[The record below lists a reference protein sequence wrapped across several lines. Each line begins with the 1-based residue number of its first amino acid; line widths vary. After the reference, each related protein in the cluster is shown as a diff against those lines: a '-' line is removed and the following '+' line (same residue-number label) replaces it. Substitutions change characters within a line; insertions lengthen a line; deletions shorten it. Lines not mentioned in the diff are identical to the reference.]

1 MFGTTTNAPAGVH
14 GSEAGKGWKHRGVR
28 GAGPSHLDFAR
39 KKLVLFIA
47 SIAFLVTL
55 LVPFLVFSQ
64 VAAGTLSGTVTSES
78 GSRIPNAHLSI
89 RNTGNGKTV
98 FTNGKEDGSYSVPN
112 LVPGDYEVT
121 ATASG
126 FVAARASVTIR
137 AAADQVAN
145 FVLHP
150 GSGQAASSTVS
161 GVVNSQNV
169 RELPLNGRSASDLA
183 ALEPGVAT
191 ARTQSSGQ
199 GRYGFG
205 TQMTISGGRPR
216 QNDARLDGI
225 SVNDYAN
232 GSPGSALGVN
242 LGVDAVEQFTVLTS
256 NYPAQVGRSSGGVVG
271 ASTRKGTNY
280 FHGDV
285 FEFIRNS
292 ALDARNF
299 FDAAKPPFR
308 RNQFGA
314 SAGGPLWKD
323 RTFLFGDYE
332 GLRASTGVTQVD
344 STPSPAAR
352 SGTLCDRTVTD
363 CSKTIS
369 VAVDS
374 TVLKFVNTF
383 WPVPNGPLQCPF
395 PDKPCLPGTG
405 DTGVATFAGQQIT
418 PENYFTTKIDHK
430 LATEGTLSG
439 TYMFDSGTVRQPDE
453 LNNKLTGYDSRRQ
466 FLTVSEAHTFSPRIL
481 NSIRLGIYRVVA
493 TTGLT
498 FASGNPSASDPS
510 FGTVPGH
517 NAAEVTVPGVTGF
530 TGGLGTP
537 TEFHFHWTSIQAYD
551 DISWVRG
558 NHALRFGL
566 GIERIRD
573 NKLGVSTPGGDFL
586 FNSIS
591 DFLTNKPFSL
601 AAAIPSAVS
610 PRGFRQTIVGAYF
623 QDDWRWR
630 PNLTIN
636 LGFRY
641 EMATVLTEVNG
652 KLTVL
657 RHLTDALPVCGV
669 LVPEKCS
676 GVGPLL
682 LANPTLHNFEPR
694 MGFSWDPMHDGKTT
708 VSGGFGIFDV
718 LPLPYLF
725 QMNELFSAPF
735 FESASARNLPAGTY
749 PVAAYA
755 ALTASTNT
763 LRQAYFEPNPAR
775 NYVMQW
781 NLTIQR
787 ELPAGLSLR
796 VGYVGSRA
804 VHQPFRSEDADIVL
818 PVLTPQGYL
827 WPTPAPPPQEPP
839 SRLNPNAGR
848 ITAGFWDGRS
858 YYDALQIQIKK
869 KIGNASQLAGSY
881 TWSKTIDTGSGSMVG
896 DEYTNSISSPLS
908 FNLKLNRGLADF
920 NVSHNLNVNYTWV
933 LGAPKWKMGF
943 GVWALGGWQLGGVF
957 QASTGVPF
965 TPGFAGDSL
974 GVGSTEP
981 NIDVP
986 NVLAGPGCGSYVNAG
1001 NPNHYIK
1008 TQCFEVPNPITLR
1021 GNLGRNTLTGPGLLN
1036 FDLSVVK
1043 NNYIKRV
1050 SDSFNVQFRT
1060 EFFNVL
1066 NRANFA
1072 PPLDNRN
1079 IFDAKGAVI
1088 ANAGLITSTQT
1099 SSRQIQFALKTI
1111 W

>member
-1 MFGTTTNAPAGVH
+1 MVMSGITAKTPGGVQR
-14 GSEAGKGWKHRGVR
+14 SEAGKIWKQRAVR
-28 GAGPSHLDFAR
+28 GARLLQVVFAR
-39 KKLVLFIA
+39 RKLVLFLA
-47 SIAFLVTL
+47 STAFLLIL
-55 LVPFLVFSQ
+55 LVPIPAFSQ
-64 VAAGTLSGTVTSES
+64 VTAGTLSGTVTSES

-89 RNTGNGKTV
+89 RNAGNGKTV
-98 FTNGKEDGSYSVPN
+98 LADGKEDGTFSVPD

-126 FVAARASVTIR
+126 FIAARLSVTIR
-137 AAADQVAN
+137 AAADQLAN

-150 GSGQAASSTVS
+150 GKGQAASSTVS
-161 GVVNSQNV
+161 GVVNSQDV

-199 GRYGFG
+199 GKYGFG

-232 GSPGSALGVN
+232 GSPGSALGVS

-271 ASTRKGTNY
+271 ASTRMGTNS
-280 FHGDV
+280 FHGDA
-285 FEFIRNS
+285 FEFLRNS

-314 SAGGPLWKD
+314 SAGGPIRKD
-323 RTFLFGDYE
+323 HTYIFGDYE
-332 GLRASTGVTQVD
+332 GLRQSLGVSQVD
-344 STPSPAAR
+344 TVPSAAAR
-352 SGTLCDRTVTD
+352 AGNLSAGPVVVDPNVLRFVNAFFPLPNGTLLG
-363 CSKTIS
+363 S
-369 VAVDS
+369 
-374 TVLKFVNTF
+374 
-383 WPVPNGPLQCPF
+383 
-395 PDKPCLPGTG
+395 G
-405 DTGVATFAGQQIT
+405 DTGIYTFSGQQVT
-418 PENYFTTKIDHK
+418 PENNFTTRVDHK
-430 LATEGTLSG
+430 FPGRDTLSG

-453 LNNKLTGYDSRRQ
+453 LNNKRTGFDSRRQ
-466 FLTVSEAHTFSPRIL
+466 FFAVNEVHTFSPEIL

-498 FASGNPSASDPS
+498 FASGNQSAGDLS

-517 NAAEVTVPGVTGF
+517 NAAQVTVPGITAF
-530 TGGLGTP
+530 TGGLGTT

-551 DISWVRG
+551 DVTWVRG
-558 NHALRFGL
+558 NHGLKFGL

-573 NKLGVSTPGGDFL
+573 NKLGVSTPGGEFL

-591 DFLTNKPFSL
+591 DFLANKPFSL

-610 PRGFRQTIVGAYF
+610 PRGFRQTIVGAYL

-636 LGFRY
+636 LGLRY
-641 EMATVLTEVNG
+641 EMCTVLTEVHG

-657 RHLTDALPVCGV
+657 RHITDATPHLGD
-669 LVPEKCS
+669 
-676 GVGPLL
+676 PLIS
-682 LANPTLHNFEPR
+682 NPTLGNFEPR
-694 MGFSWDPMHDGKTT
+694 VGFSWDPMRNGKTA

-735 FESASARNLPAGTY
+735 FESASARNLSAGTY

-763 LRQAYFEPNPAR
+763 LRQAYFEPHPGR

-781 NLTIQR
+781 NFTIQR
-787 ELPAGLSLR
+787 ELHAGLSLR

-818 PVLTPQGYL
+818 PSLTPQGYR
-827 WPTPAPPPQEPP
+827 WPSPVGSGT
-839 SRLNPNAGR
+839 RLNPNAGR

-869 KIGNASQLAGSY
+869 KIGSASQLAGSY

-896 DEYTNSISSPLS
+896 DEYTNSISSPLF

-920 NVSHNLNVNYTWV
+920 NVSHNLNLNYTWV
-933 LGAPKWKMGF
+933 LGSPKWKMGF
-943 GVWALGGWQLGGVF
+943 GLRALGGWQLGGVF

-986 NVLAGPGCGSYVNAG
+986 NVLAGLACSSYVNAG
-1001 NPNHYIK
+1001 NPNHYIR
-1008 TQCFEVPNPITLR
+1008 TQCFEVPTPITLR

-1043 NNYIKRV
+1043 NNYIKSV
-1050 SDSFNVQFRT
+1050 SDAFNAQFRT

-1066 NRANFA
+1066 NRPNFA

-1079 IFDAKGAVI
+1079 IFDATGAAI

-1099 SSRQIQFALKTI
+1099 PSRQIQLALKII

>member
-1 MFGTTTNAPAGVH
+1 MSGITPKSVEGQR
-14 GSEAGKGWKHRGVR
+14 GWGAGKIWKEEYIRR
-28 GAGPSHLDFAR
+28 ARLYHLELS
-39 KKLVLFIA
+39 KPKLVHALA
-47 SIAFLVTL
+47 PIAFLLIFVA
-55 LVPFLVFSQ
+55 PSLVFSQ
-64 VAAGTLSGTVTSES
+64 VAARTLSGKVTSES
-78 GSRIPNAHLSI
+78 GSGIPNTHLSVL
-89 RNTGNGKTV
+89 NTDNGSSLSAI
-98 FTNGKEDGSYSVPN
+98 GREDGSYKISN
-112 LVPGDYEVT
+112 LAPGSYEL
-121 ATASG
+121 TASAPG
-126 FVAARASVTIR
+126 FDSARVRVMIR
-137 AAADQVAN
+137 ADADAVAN
-145 FVLHP
+145 FVLHA
-150 GSGQAASSTVS
+150 GKGQAGSSTVS
-161 GVVNSQNV
+161 GVVNTQNV
-169 RELPLNGRSASDLA
+169 TELPLNGRSASDLA

-271 ASTRKGTNY
+271 ASTRSGTNS

-285 FEFIRNS
+285 FEFLRNS

-299 FDAAKPPFR
+299 FDSAKPPFR

-323 RTFLFGDYE
+323 HTFFFGDYE
-332 GLRASTGVTQVD
+332 GLRASTGITQVD
-344 STPSPAAR
+344 TVPSAAAR
-352 SGTLCDRTVTD
+352 AGNLSTGP
-363 CSKTIS
+363 
-369 VAVDS
+369 VAVDPS
-374 TVLKFVNTF
+374 VLRFVNAF
-383 WPVPNGPLQCPF
+383 FPLPNGSL
-395 PDKPCLPGTG
+395 LGSG
-405 DTGVATFAGQQIT
+405 DTGIYTFSGQQVT
-418 PENYFTTKIDHK
+418 PENYFTTRMDHK
-430 LATEGTLSG
+430 FSTRDEVSG

-466 FLTVSEAHTFSPRIL
+466 FFTVRQAHTFGSRIL
-481 NSIRLGIYRVVA
+481 NSFRFGIYRVVA

-498 FASGNPSASDPS
+498 FASGNQSAGDPT

-517 NAAEVTVPGVTGF
+517 NAAEVTVPGITAF
-530 TGGLGTP
+530 TGGLGST
-537 TEFHFHWTSIQAYD
+537 TNYHFHWTSIQAYD
-551 DISWVRG
+551 DVSLVKG
-558 NHALRFGL
+558 KHSLRLGL

-573 NKLGVSTPGGDFL
+573 NILGVSTPGGEFL

-610 PRGFRQTIVGAYF
+610 PRAFRQTIAGAYL
-623 QDDWRWR
+623 QDDWRWL
-630 PNLTIN
+630 PNLTMN
-636 LGFRY
+636 LGLRY
-641 EMATVLTEVNG
+641 EMSTVMTEAHG

-657 RHLTDALPVCGV
+657 RQITDSLPHLSD
-669 LVPEKCS
+669 
-676 GVGPLL
+676 PLIS
-682 LANPTLHNFEPR
+682 NPTLGNFEPR
-694 MGFSWDPMHDGKTT
+694 VGFSWDPMGDGKTA

-735 FESASARNLPAGTY
+735 FESASARNLAAGTY

-763 LRQAYFEPNPAR
+763 LRQAYFEPKPGR

-781 NLTIQR
+781 NLTMQH
-787 ELPAGLSLR
+787 ELLEGLSLR

-804 VHQPFRSEDADIVL
+804 VHQPFRTEDADIVL
-818 PVLTPQGYL
+818 PTLTPQGYL
-827 WPTPAPPPQEPP
+827 WPSPVGSGT
-839 SRLNPNAGR
+839 RLNPDAGR

-858 YYDALQIQIKK
+858 YYDALQVQIKK
-869 KIGNASQLAGSY
+869 KIGNSSQFAGSY
-881 TWSKTIDTGSGSMVG
+881 TWGKTIDTGSGSMVG
-896 DEYTNSISSPLS
+896 DEYTNSISSPL
-908 FNLKLNRGLADF
+908 FFDLKLNRGLADF

-943 GVWALGGWQLGGVF
+943 GVWALRGWQLGGVF
-957 QASTGVPF
+957 EATTGVPF

-974 GVGSTEP
+974 GVGST
-981 NIDVP
+981 DP
-986 NVLAGPGCGSYVNAG
+986 NVDIPNVKRGPGCGSYVNAG
-1001 NPNHYIK
+1001 NPNHYIR
-1008 TQCFEVPNPITLR
+1008 TQCFEVPNPIRLR

-1036 FDLSVVK
+1036 FDFSVVK
-1043 NNYIKRV
+1043 NNYIKKV
-1050 SDSFNVQFRT
+1050 SDAFNVQFRT
-1060 EFFNVL
+1060 EFFNVF

-1079 IFDAKGAVI
+1079 IFDAAGVAI

-1099 SSRQIQFALKTI
+1099 PSRQIQLALKVI

>member
-1 MFGTTTNAPAGVH
+1 MPRKTPKSPEGVL
-14 GSEAGKGWKHRGVR
+14 GSEAAKKWKGKATR
-28 GAGPSHLDFAR
+28 GACLSHFGLLCV
-39 KKLVLFIA
+39 KLVLLLA
-47 SIAFLVTL
+47 PTAFLQTL
-55 LVPFLVFSQ
+55 LLPISVFSQ
-64 VAAGTLSGTVTSES
+64 AAMRTLSGVVTSDS
-78 GSRIPNAHLSI
+78 GFGISKAHLSI
-89 RNTGNGKTV
+89 RNTGNGNIVAAT
-98 FTNGKEDGSYSVPN
+98 GAEDGSYSVPR
-112 LVPGDYEVT
+112 LVPGNYEVT
-121 ATASG
+121 ATAPG
-126 FVAARASVTIR
+126 FVLARALVTIR
-137 AAADQVAN
+137 GDADLVTD

-150 GSGQAASSTVS
+150 GTDQVSSSTVS

-216 QNDARLDGI
+216 QNDARLDGV

-232 GSPGSALGVN
+232 GSPGSALGIN

-271 ASTRKGTNY
+271 ASTRSGSNS

-299 FDAAKPPFR
+299 FDSAKPPFR

-314 SAGGPLWKD
+314 SAGGPIRKD
-323 RTFLFGDYE
+323 HTYIFGDYE
-332 GLRASTGVTQVD
+332 GLRASTGITQVD
-344 STPSPAAR
+344 TVPSRLARAGSLST
-352 SGTLCDRTVTD
+352 GQ
-363 CSKTIS
+363 
-369 VAVDS
+369 VAVDPS
-374 TVLKFVNTF
+374 VLRFVNAF
-383 WPVPNGPLQCPF
+383 FPLPNGSL
-395 PDKPCLPGTG
+395 LGMG
-405 DTGVATFAGQQIT
+405 DTGIYTFSGQQVT
-418 PENYFTTKIDHK
+418 PENYFTTRMDHK
-430 LATEGTLSG
+430 FSGRDALSG

-466 FLTVSEAHTFSPRIL
+466 FFTAGEAHTFNPRIL
-481 NSIRLGIYRVVA
+481 NSFRFGIYRVVA

-498 FASGNPSASDPS
+498 FASGNPSAGDPS

-517 NAAEVTVPGVTGF
+517 NAAEVTVPGIAGF
-530 TGGLGTP
+530 TGGLDVT
-537 TEFHFHWTSIQAYD
+537 TNFHFHWTSIQAYD
-551 DISWVRG
+551 DISVVRG
-558 NHALRFGL
+558 NHSLKFGL

-573 NKLGVSTPGGDFL
+573 NKLGVSTPGGEFL

-601 AAAIPSAVS
+601 AAAIPTAVS
-610 PRGFRQTIVGAYF
+610 PRGFRQTIAGTYF

-636 LGFRY
+636 LGLRY
-641 EMATVLTEVNG
+641 EMSTVLTEVHG

-657 RHLTDALPVCGV
+657 RQITDA
-669 LVPEKCS
+669 VPHL
-676 GVGPLL
+676 GDPLIS
-682 LANPTLHNFEPR
+682 NPTLRDFEPR
-694 MGFSWDPMHDGKTT
+694 VGFSWDPTRNGKMT

-735 FESASARNLPAGTY
+735 FESASARDLPAGTY
-749 PVAAYA
+749 PAAAYA
-755 ALTASTNT
+755 ALTASPNT
-763 LRQAYFEPNPAR
+763 LRQAYFEPKPGR

-787 ELPAGLSLR
+787 ELIADLNLR

-804 VHQPFRSEDADIVL
+804 IHQPFRTEDTDIVL
-818 PVLTPQGYL
+818 PTLTPQGYV
-827 WPTPAPPPQEPP
+827 WPSPVGSGT
-839 SRLNPNAGR
+839 RVNPNAGR
-848 ITAGFWDGRS
+848 ISAGFWSGRS
-858 YYDALQIQIKK
+858 YYDALQVQIRKK
-869 KIGNASQLAGSY
+869 LGRGSQVAGSY

-896 DEYTNSISSPLS
+896 DEYTNSISSPL
-908 FNLKLNRGLADF
+908 FFDLRPNRGLADF

-933 LGAPKWKMGF
+933 LGTPKRKIWLLGAAP
-943 GVWALGGWQLGGVF
+943 LGGWQLGGVF
-957 QASTGVPF
+957 QVSSGVPF
-965 TPGFAGDSL
+965 TPGFSGDSL

-981 NIDVP
+981 NIDLP
-986 NVLAGPGCGSYVNAG
+986 NVMTGPGCGSFVNAG
-1001 NPNHYIK
+1001 NPNRYIK
-1008 TQCFEVPNPITLR
+1008 TQCFAVPNPITLR

-1050 SDSFNVQFRT
+1050 SDVFNVQFRT
-1060 EFFNVL
+1060 EFFNL
-1066 NRANFA
+1066 FNRANFA
-1072 PPLDNRN
+1072 PPLEHKN
-1079 IFDAKGAVI
+1079 IFDARGAPL
-1088 ANAGLITSTQT
+1088 ADAGLITSTQT
-1099 SSRQIQFALKTI
+1099 PSRQIQFALKVI

>member
-1 MFGTTTNAPAGVH
+1 MSGIGPKSSGDLR
-14 GSEAGKGWKHRGVR
+14 GSQAGKSRR
-28 GAGPSHLDFAR
+28 RRYFRRACLSHFELFR
-39 KKLVLFIA
+39 QKVVLVLGP
-47 SIAFLVTL
+47 IAF
-55 LVPFLVFSQ
+55 FLIFLSLSPVFSQ
-64 VAAGTLSGTVTSES
+64 TVARTLSGKVRSDS
-78 GSRIPNAHLSI
+78 GVRVPNAHLSI
-89 RNTGNGKTV
+89 RNIGNGNTATV
-98 FTNGKEDGSYSVPN
+98 TGKEDGSYSVPN
-112 LVPGDYEVT
+112 LAPGNYEVT
-121 ATASG
+121 ASARG
-126 FVAARASVTIR
+126 FESASVPVKIR
-137 AAADQVAN
+137 ADADAVADL
-145 FVLHP
+145 VLNP
-150 GSGQAASSTVS
+150 GKGQAGSSTVS

-169 RELPLNGRSASDLA
+169 TELPLNGRSASDLA

-271 ASTRKGTNY
+271 ASTRSGTNS

-285 FEFIRNS
+285 FEFLRNS

-299 FDAAKPPFR
+299 FDSAKPPFR

-314 SAGGPLWKD
+314 SAGGPLWKN

-332 GLRASTGVTQVD
+332 GLRASTGITQVD
-344 STPSPAAR
+344 TVPSAAAKAGNLST
-352 SGTLCDRTVTD
+352 GG
-363 CSKTIS
+363 
-369 VAVDS
+369 VAVDPS
-374 TVLKFVNTF
+374 VLRFMNAF
-383 WPVPNGPLQCPF
+383 FPLPNESLLGS
-395 PDKPCLPGTG
+395 G
-405 DTGVATFAGQQIT
+405 DTGIYTFSGQQVT
-418 PENYFTTKIDHK
+418 PENYFTTRMDHK
-430 LATEGTLSG
+430 FSARDEVSG
-439 TYMFDSGTVRQPDE
+439 TYMFDSGTARQPDE

-466 FLTVSEAHTFSPRIL
+466 FFTVREAHSFSPRIL
-481 NSIRLGIYRVVA
+481 NSLRFGIYRVVA

-498 FASGNPSASDPS
+498 FASSNPSASDPT

-517 NAAEVTVPGVTGF
+517 NAAQITVPGITAF
-530 TGGLGTP
+530 TGGLGT
-537 TEFHFHWTSIQAYD
+537 TTNFHFHWTSIQAYD
-551 DISWVRG
+551 DISVVRG
-558 NHALRFGL
+558 NHSVKFGL

-610 PRGFRQTIVGAYF
+610 PRGFRQTIAAAYL

-636 LGFRY
+636 VGLRY
-641 EMATVLTEVNG
+641 EMSTVMTEVHG

-657 RHLTDALPVCGV
+657 RQITDSMPHLGD
-669 LVPEKCS
+669 
-676 GVGPLL
+676 PLIS
-682 LANPTLHNFEPR
+682 NPTLRNFEPR
-694 MGFSWDPMHDGKTT
+694 VCFSWDPKRDGKTA

-749 PVAAYA
+749 PAAAYA

-763 LRQAYFEPNPAR
+763 LRQAYFEPKPGR

-787 ELPAGLSLR
+787 ELLTGLSLR
-796 VGYVGSRA
+796 AGYVGSRA
-804 VHQPFRSEDADIVL
+804 VHQPFRTEDADIVL
-818 PVLTPQGYL
+818 PTLTPQGYL
-827 WPTPAPPPQEPP
+827 WPSPVGSGT
-839 SRLNPNAGR
+839 RLNPNAGR

-858 YYDALQIQIKK
+858 YYDALQVQIKK
-869 KIGNASQLAGSY
+869 KIGSASQLAGSY

-896 DEYTNSISSPLS
+896 DEYTNSISSPL
-908 FNLKLNRGLADF
+908 FFDLKLNRGLADF

-933 LGAPKWKMGF
+933 LGAPKWKTGF

-957 QASTGVPF
+957 EASTGVPF

-981 NIDVP
+981 NVDVP
-986 NVLAGPGCGSYVNAG
+986 NVLTGAGCGSHVNAG
-1001 NPNHYIK
+1001 NPNHYIR
-1008 TQCFEVPNPITLR
+1008 TQCFEVPNPINIR

-1036 FDLSVVK
+1036 FDFSVVK
-1043 NNYIKRV
+1043 NNYVKRV
-1050 SDSFNVQFRT
+1050 SDAFNVQFRT
-1060 EFFNVL
+1060 EFFNVF

-1072 PPLDNRN
+1072 PPLDNKN
-1079 IFDAKGAVI
+1079 IFDATGAPI
-1088 ANAGLITSTQT
+1088 ANAGLITAMQT
-1099 SSRQIQFALKTI
+1099 PSRQIQFALKFI

>member
-1 MFGTTTNAPAGVH
+1 MSGIGPKSPNGLL
-14 GSEAGKGWKHRGVR
+14 SYEAGKSWKQKAIRGASLPHRGLFGV
-28 GAGPSHLDFAR
+28 
-39 KKLVLFIA
+39 KLVLFLA
-47 SIAFLVTL
+47 PIAFLQSL
-55 LVPFLVFSQ
+55 LAPIPVFSQ
-64 VAAGTLSGTVTSES
+64 VAARTLSGIVTGRS
-78 GSRIPNAHLSI
+78 GSRIPNPHLSI
-89 RNTGNGKTV
+89 RNTGNGDTV
-98 FTNGKEDGSYSVPN
+98 SAIGIEDGSYSVPG
-112 LVPGDYEVT
+112 LVPGKYEVT
-121 ATASG
+121 VTAPGFAT
-126 FVAARASVTIR
+126 ARASVTIL
-137 AAADQVAN
+137 ADADAVSD

-150 GSGQAASSTVS
+150 GSEQASSSTVS
-161 GVVNSQNV
+161 GVVNSQDV

-183 ALEPGVAT
+183 ALEPGVAS

-271 ASTRKGTNY
+271 ASTRMGTDS

-285 FEFIRNS
+285 FEFLRNS
-292 ALDARNF
+292 GLDARNF
-299 FDAAKPPFR
+299 FDSAKPPFR

-314 SAGGPLWKD
+314 SAGGPIWKNG
-323 RTFLFGDYE
+323 TYIFGDYE
-332 GLRASTGVTQVD
+332 GLRQSLGVTQVD
-344 STPSPAAR
+344 TVPSAAAR
-352 SGTLCDRTVTD
+352 AGNLSDGA
-363 CSKTIS
+363 
-369 VAVDS
+369 VAVDPN
-374 TVLKFVNTF
+374 VLRLVNAF
-383 WPVPNGPLQCPF
+383 FPLPNKNLLGS
-395 PDKPCLPGTG
+395 G
-405 DTGVATFAGQQIT
+405 DTGIYTFSGQQVT
-418 PENYFTTKIDHK
+418 PENYFTTRIDHK
-430 LATEGTLSG
+430 FSGRGGISG

-466 FLTVSEAHTFSPRIL
+466 FFTVSEAHTFSPRIL
-481 NSIRLGIYRVVA
+481 NSIRFGIYRVVA

-498 FASGNPSASDPS
+498 FASANPSAGDPS
-510 FGTVPGH
+510 FGTVPGRS
-517 NAAEVTVPGVTGF
+517 AAGIAVPGITAF
-530 TGGLGTP
+530 TGGLGT
-537 TEFHFHWTSIQAYD
+537 TTNFHFHWTSIQAYD
-551 DISWVRG
+551 DISLLKG
-558 NHALRFGL
+558 NHSVKFGL

-573 NKLGVSTPGGDFL
+573 NKRGVSTPGGEFL

-601 AAAIPSAVS
+601 AAAIPSAVT
-610 PRGFRQTIVGAYF
+610 PRGFRQTVAGAYV

-636 LGFRY
+636 LGLRY
-641 EMATVLTEVNG
+641 EMSTVMTEAHG
-652 KLTVL
+652 KLTLL
-657 RHLTDALPVCGV
+657 RQITDAMPHLGD
-669 LVPEKCS
+669 
-676 GVGPLL
+676 PLIS
-682 LANPTLHNFEPR
+682 NPTLRNFEPR
-694 MGFSWDPMHDGKTT
+694 VGFSWDPKRDGRTA

-755 ALTASTNT
+755 ALTASPNT
-763 LRQAYFEPNPAR
+763 LRQAYFEPKPGR

-787 ELPAGLSLR
+787 DLLTDLRLR
-796 VGYVGSRA
+796 VSYVGSRA
-804 VHQPFRSEDADIVL
+804 VHQPFRTEDADIVL
-818 PVLTPQGYL
+818 PALTPQGYL
-827 WPTPAPPPQEPP
+827 WPTLAPPP
-839 SRLNPNAGR
+839 RLNPSAGR
-848 ITAGFWDGRS
+848 ITAGFWSGHS
-858 YYDALQIQIKK
+858 YYDALQVQIRKK
-869 KIGNASQLAGSY
+869 LGRGLQLAGSY

-896 DEYTNSISSPLS
+896 DEYTNSISSPL
-908 FNLKLNRGLADF
+908 FFDLRLNRGLADF

-933 LGAPKWKMGF
+933 LGTPKWKTAF
-943 GVWALGGWQLGGVF
+943 GVRAFGGWQLGGVF

-986 NVLAGPGCGSYVNAG
+986 NALTGSGCGSYVNPG
-1001 NPNHYIK
+1001 NPNAYIK
-1008 TQCFEVPNPITLR
+1008 TQCFAIPTAPNLAFWNANCIGGDSTSLQCFNLR

-1043 NNYIKRV
+1043 NNYVKMV
-1050 SDSFNVQFRT
+1050 SDAFNVQFRT
-1060 EFFNVL
+1060 EFFNAL

-1079 IFDAKGAVI
+1079 IFDAKGAAI

-1099 SSRQIQFALKTI
+1099 PSRQIQLALKII

>member
-1 MFGTTTNAPAGVH
+1 MFGITPKSPGDRRGSDAGKSWKQEYICWAGV
-14 GSEAGKGWKHRGVR
+14 SRLELLR
-28 GAGPSHLDFAR
+28 P
-39 KKLVLFIA
+39 KLVLA
-47 SIAFLVTL
+47 LAPIAFLL
-55 LVPFLVFSQ
+55 IFLRPSQVFSQ
-64 VAAGTLSGTVTSES
+64 VAERTLSGKVTSES
-78 GSRIPNAHLSI
+78 GSRIRSAHLSI
-89 RNTGNGKTV
+89 RNSDTGSSVSAT
-98 FTNGKEDGSYSVPN
+98 GKEDGSYQVSN
-112 LVPGDYEVT
+112 LAPGNYEVT
-121 ATASG
+121 ASAPGFESG
-126 FVAARASVTIR
+126 SVPVTIR
-137 AAADQVAN
+137 ADADAVAD
-145 FVLHP
+145 FVLQREK
-150 GSGQAASSTVS
+150 GQAGSSTVS
-161 GVVNSQNV
+161 GVVNSRNV
-169 RELPLNGRSASDLA
+169 TELPLNGRSASDLA

-256 NYPAQVGRSSGGVVG
+256 NYPAQIGRSSGGVVG
-271 ASTRKGTNY
+271 ASTRSGTNS

-285 FEFIRNS
+285 FEFLRNS

-299 FDAAKPPFR
+299 FDSAKPPFR

-314 SAGGPLWKD
+314 SAGGPIWKD

-344 STPSPAAR
+344 TVPSAAAR
-352 SGTLCDRTVTD
+352 AANLSTGP
-363 CSKTIS
+363 
-369 VAVDS
+369 VAVDPS
-374 TVLKFVNTF
+374 VLRFVNAF
-383 WPVPNGPLQCPF
+383 FPLPNGSL
-395 PDKPCLPGTG
+395 LGSG
-405 DTGVATFAGQQIT
+405 DTGIYTFSGQQIT
-418 PENYFTTKIDHK
+418 PENYFTTRMDHK
-430 LATEGTLSG
+430 FLGRDEVSG

-466 FLTVSEAHTFSPRIL
+466 FFTMHETHTFSPLIL
-481 NSIRLGIYRVVA
+481 NSFRLGIYRVVA

-498 FASGNPSASDPS
+498 FASVNPSAGDPS
-510 FGTVPGH
+510 LGTVPGH
-517 NAAEVTVPGVTGF
+517 NAAELTVPGITAF
-530 TGGLGTP
+530 TGGLGT
-537 TEFHFHWTSIQAYD
+537 TTNYHFHWTSIQAYD
-551 DISWVRG
+551 DVSFVRG
-558 NHALRFGL
+558 NHSLKFGV

-573 NKLGVSTPGGDFL
+573 NKLGVSTPGGEFL
-586 FNSIS
+586 FNSLS

-601 AAAIPSAVS
+601 AGAIPSAVS
-610 PRGFRQTIVGAYF
+610 PRGFRQTILGAYV

-636 LGFRY
+636 LGLRY
-641 EMATVLTEVNG
+641 EMSTVMTEVHG

-657 RHLTDALPVCGV
+657 RQITDATPHLGD
-669 LVPEKCS
+669 
-676 GVGPLL
+676 PLIS
-682 LANPTLHNFEPR
+682 NPTLGNFEPR
-694 MGFSWDPMHDGKTT
+694 VGFSWDPMRDGKTA

-735 FESASARNLPAGTY
+735 FESASTRNLAAGTY

-755 ALTASTNT
+755 ALTSSTNT
-763 LRQAYFEPNPAR
+763 LRQAYFEPKPGR

-787 ELPAGLSLR
+787 ELLAGLSLR

-804 VHQPFRSEDADIVL
+804 VHQPFRTEDADIVL
-818 PVLTPQGYL
+818 PTLTPQGYL
-827 WPTPAPPPQEPP
+827 WPSPVGSGT
-839 SRLNPNAGR
+839 RLNPNAGR

-858 YYDALQIQIKK
+858 YYDALQIQVKK
-869 KIGNASQLAGSY
+869 KIGSASQLAGSY

-896 DEYTNSISSPLS
+896 DEYTNSIASPL
-908 FNLKLNRGLADF
+908 FFDLKLNRGLADF
-920 NVSHNLNVNYTWV
+920 NVSHNLNLNYTWA
-933 LGAPKWKMGF
+933 LGTPKRKTGF
-943 GVWALGGWQLGGVF
+943 GVLALGGWQLGGVF
-957 QASTGVPF
+957 EASTGVPF

-974 GVGSTEP
+974 SVGSTEP
-981 NIDVP
+981 NVDVP
-986 NVLAGPGCGSYVNAG
+986 NVLTGPGCGSYVNAG
-1001 NPNHYIK
+1001 NPNHYIR
-1008 TQCFEVPNPITLR
+1008 TQCFQVPNPITLR
-1021 GNLGRNTLTGPGLLN
+1021 GNLGRNTLTGPGLVN

-1043 NNYIKRV
+1043 NNYVKRV
-1050 SDSFNVQFRT
+1050 SDAFNVQFRT
-1060 EFFNVL
+1060 EFFNVF

-1079 IFDAKGAVI
+1079 IFDATGAAI

-1099 SSRQIQFALKTI
+1099 PSRQIQFALKVI

>member
-1 MFGTTTNAPAGVH
+1 MSGTTTNTAGGVDV
-14 GSEAGKGWKHRGVR
+14 SEAGKGWKNSDICEARPSQLDSLRGKR
-28 GAGPSHLDFAR
+28 I
-39 KKLVLFIA
+39 LFRA
-47 SIAFLVTL
+47 SIAFLLTL
-55 LVPFLVFSQ
+55 SVPVPGFSQ
-64 VAAGTLSGTVTSES
+64 VAAGSLSGTVTSES
-78 GSRIPNAHLSI
+78 GSRIPNAQLSI
-89 RNTGNGKTV
+89 RNTENGKSRV
-98 FTNGKEDGSYSVPN
+98 AGGKEDGSYSAGN
-112 LVPGDYEVT
+112 LVPGNYEVT
-121 ATASG
+121 ASASG
-126 FVAARASVTIR
+126 FVAARVSVTIR
-137 AAADQVAN
+137 ATVNQIAN

-150 GSGQAASSTVS
+150 EGGQAASSTVS

-256 NYPAQVGRSSGGVVG
+256 NYPAQVGRSSGGVIG
-271 ASTRKGTNY
+271 ASTRMGTNS

-285 FEFIRNS
+285 FEFLRNS

-299 FDAAKPPFR
+299 FDTLKPPFR
-308 RNQFGA
+308 RNQFGV
-314 SAGGPLWKD
+314 SVGGPIWRD
-323 RTFLFGDYE
+323 RTYIFGDYE
-332 GLRASTGVTQVD
+332 GLRQSLGVTQVD
-344 STPSPAAR
+344 TVPSAAAR
-352 SGTLCDRTVTD
+352 AGNLSSGP
-363 CSKTIS
+363 
-369 VAVDS
+369 VAVDPA
-374 TVLKFVNTF
+374 VLRFVNAF
-383 WPVPNGPLQCPF
+383 FPLPNGSL
-395 PDKPCLPGTG
+395 LGSG
-405 DTGVATFAGQQIT
+405 DTGIYTFSGQQVT
-418 PENYFTTKIDHK
+418 PENYFTTRIDHRFPERD
-430 LATEGTLSG
+430 ALSG

-466 FLTVSEAHTFSPRIL
+466 FLTVSEAHTFGPRIL
-481 NSIRLGIYRVVA
+481 NSAKLGIYRVVA

-498 FASGNPSASDPS
+498 FAGRNSSAGDSS

-517 NAAEVTVPGVTGF
+517 TAAELTVPGVTAF
-530 TGGLGTP
+530 TGGLGTI

-551 DISWVRG
+551 DVSWVRG

-573 NKLGVSTPGGDFL
+573 NKLGVSTPGGEFL

-630 PNLTIN
+630 RNLTIN
-636 LGFRY
+636 LGLRY
-641 EMATVLTEVNG
+641 EMCTVLTEVHG

-657 RHLTDALPVCGV
+657 RHITDATPH
-669 LVPEKCS
+669 
-676 GVGPLL
+676 VGDPLIS
-682 LANPTLHNFEPR
+682 NPTLGNFEPR
-694 MGFSWDPMHDGKTT
+694 LGFSWDPLRDGKTA

-735 FESASARNLPAGTY
+735 FESASARNLSAGTY

-763 LRQAYFEPNPAR
+763 LRQAYFEPHPAR

-787 ELPAGLSLR
+787 ELHAGLSLR
-796 VGYVGSRA
+796 VGYVSSRA

-818 PVLTPQGYL
+818 PTLTQEGYR
-827 WPTPAPPPQEPP
+827 WPSPVGSGT
-839 SRLNPNAGR
+839 RLNPNAGR
-848 ITAGFWDGRS
+848 ITAGFWNGRS

-869 KIGNASQLAGSY
+869 KIGSASQLAGSY

-896 DEYTNSISSPLS
+896 DEYTNSISSPLF

-920 NVSHNLNVNYTWV
+920 NVSHNLNLNYTWV
-933 LGAPKWKMGF
+933 LGIPKWKWEF
-943 GVWALGGWQLGGVF
+943 GVWALGAWQLGGVF

-986 NVLAGPGCGSYVNAG
+986 NVLTGPGCSSYVNSG
-1001 NPNHYIK
+1001 NPNRYIR
-1008 TQCFEVPNPITLR
+1008 TQCFAGPNPITLR

-1043 NNYIKRV
+1043 NNYVKRV
-1050 SDSFNVQFRT
+1050 SDAFNVQFRT

-1079 IFDAKGAVI
+1079 IFDATGAAI

-1099 SSRQIQFALKTI
+1099 PSRQIQLALKII

>member
-1 MFGTTTNAPAGVH
+1 MVRPSRKKHLAVCWQGCGVGAGFLELTGIFMSGTAINPLGGVC
-14 GSEAGKGWKHRGVR
+14 GSEVGKGWKHSDIREAR
-28 GAGPSHLDFAR
+28 PSHLDLVR
-39 KKLVLFIA
+39 KKLVPFVA
-47 SIAFLVTL
+47 SIAFLLTVLVTF
-55 LVPFLVFSQ
+55 PVFSQ
-64 VAAGTLSGTVTSES
+64 VPAGTLSGIVTSES

-169 RELPLNGRSASDLA
+169 QELPLNGRSASDLA

-199 GRYGFG
+199 GKYGFG

-271 ASTRKGTNY
+271 ASTRSGTNS

-285 FEFIRNS
+285 FEFLRNS

-299 FDAAKPPFR
+299 FDSAKPPFR

-314 SAGGPLWKD
+314 SAGGPLWKN

-332 GLRASTGVTQVD
+332 GLRASTGITQVD
-344 STPSPAAR
+344 TVPSAAAKAGNLST
-352 SGTLCDRTVTD
+352 GG
-363 CSKTIS
+363 I
-369 VAVDS
+369 AVDPS
-374 TVLKFVNTF
+374 VLRFMNAF
-383 WPVPNGPLQCPF
+383 FPLPNGSL
-395 PDKPCLPGTG
+395 LGSG
-405 DTGVATFAGQQIT
+405 DTGIYTFSGQQVT
-418 PENYFTTKIDHK
+418 PENYFTTRMDHK
-430 LATEGTLSG
+430 FSARDEVSG
-439 TYMFDSGTVRQPDE
+439 TYMFDSGTARQPDE

-466 FLTVSEAHTFSPRIL
+466 FFTVREAHGFSPRIL
-481 NSIRLGIYRVVA
+481 NSLRFGIYRVVA

-498 FASGNPSASDPS
+498 FASSNPSASDPT

-517 NAAEVTVPGVTGF
+517 NAAQITVPGITAF
-530 TGGLGTP
+530 TGGLGT
-537 TEFHFHWTSIQAYD
+537 TTNFHFHWTSIQAYD
-551 DISWVRG
+551 DISVVRG
-558 NHALRFGL
+558 NHSVKFGL

-610 PRGFRQTIVGAYF
+610 PRGFRQTIAAAYL

-636 LGFRY
+636 VGLRY
-641 EMATVLTEVNG
+641 EMSTVMTEVHG

-657 RHLTDALPVCGV
+657 RHLTDATPHLGD
-669 LVPEKCS
+669 
-676 GVGPLL
+676 PLIS
-682 LANPTLHNFEPR
+682 NPTLHNFEPR
-694 MGFSWDPMHDGKTT
+694 IGFSWDPKRDGKTA

-749 PVAAYA
+749 PAAAYA

-763 LRQAYFEPNPAR
+763 LCAR
-775 NYVMQW
+775 RTSN
-781 NLTIQR
+781 R
-787 ELPAGLSLR
+787 SPAG
-796 VGYVGSRA
+796 
-804 VHQPFRSEDADIVL
+804 
-818 PVLTPQGYL
+818 T
-827 WPTPAPPPQEPP
+827 T
-839 SRLNPNAGR
+839 
-848 ITAGFWDGRS
+848 
-858 YYDALQIQIKK
+858 
-869 KIGNASQLAGSY
+869 
-881 TWSKTIDTGSGSMVG
+881 
-896 DEYTNSISSPLS
+896 
-908 FNLKLNRGLADF
+908 
-920 NVSHNLNVNYTWV
+920 
-933 LGAPKWKMGF
+933 
-943 GVWALGGWQLGGVF
+943 
-957 QASTGVPF
+957 
-965 TPGFAGDSL
+965 
-974 GVGSTEP
+974 
-981 NIDVP
+981 
-986 NVLAGPGCGSYVNAG
+986 
-1001 NPNHYIK
+1001 
-1008 TQCFEVPNPITLR
+1008 
-1021 GNLGRNTLTGPGLLN
+1021 
-1036 FDLSVVK
+1036 
-1043 NNYIKRV
+1043 
-1050 SDSFNVQFRT
+1050 
-1060 EFFNVL
+1060 
-1066 NRANFA
+1066 
-1072 PPLDNRN
+1072 
-1079 IFDAKGAVI
+1079 
-1088 ANAGLITSTQT
+1088 
-1099 SSRQIQFALKTI
+1099 
-1111 W
+1111 

>member
-1 MFGTTTNAPAGVH
+1 MSGRPKSPDGLR
-14 GSEAGKGWKHRGVR
+14 GSAAGKSWKQNC
-28 GAGPSHLDFAR
+28 GAPLSHLHLFWV
-39 KKLVLFIA
+39 KPVLFLA
-47 SIAFLVTL
+47 PIAFLQSL
-55 LVPFLVFSQ
+55 LVPIPVFSQ
-64 VAAGTLSGTVTSES
+64 VPARTLSGIVTAAS
-78 GSRIPNAHLSI
+78 GSRIPNPHLSI
-89 RNTGNGKTV
+89 RNAGNGDTV
-98 FTNGKEDGSYSVPN
+98 SAMGIEDGSYSVPK
-112 LVPGDYEVT
+112 LVPGKYEVT
-121 ATASG
+121 VTAPGFAT
-126 FVAARASVTIR
+126 ARASVTIL
-137 AAADQVAN
+137 ADADAVSD

-150 GSGQAASSTVS
+150 GSPQVSSSTVS
-161 GVVNSQNV
+161 GVVNSQDV

-271 ASTRKGTNY
+271 ASTRMGTSSL
-280 FHGDV
+280 HGDV
-285 FEFIRNS
+285 FEFLRNS

-299 FDAAKPPFR
+299 FDSAKPPFH

-314 SAGGPLWKD
+314 SAGGPIRKD
-323 RTFLFGDYE
+323 GTYIFGDYE
-332 GLRASTGVTQVD
+332 GLRQSLGVTQVD
-344 STPSPAAR
+344 TVPSSAAR
-352 SGTLCDRTVTD
+352 AGNLSAGA
-363 CSKTIS
+363 
-369 VAVDS
+369 VAADPN
-374 TVLKFVNTF
+374 VLRFVNAF
-383 WPVPNGPLQCPF
+383 FPLPNGSL
-395 PDKPCLPGTG
+395 LGSG
-405 DTGVATFAGQQIT
+405 DTGIYTFSGQQVT
-418 PENYFTTKIDHK
+418 PENYFTTRIDHK
-430 LATEGTLSG
+430 FSGRDTISG

-466 FLTVSEAHTFSPRIL
+466 FLTGSEAHTFSPRIL
-481 NSIRLGIYRVVA
+481 NSFRLGIYRVVA

-498 FASGNPSASDPS
+498 FPSGNPAAGDWS

-517 NAAEVTVPGVTGF
+517 AAAEVTVPGITMF
-530 TGGLGTP
+530 TGGLGT
-537 TEFHFHWTSIQAYD
+537 TTNFHFHWTSIQAYD
-551 DISWVRG
+551 DATWTRA
-558 NHALRFGL
+558 NHSLKLGF

-573 NKLGVSTPGGDFL
+573 NKLGVSTPGGEFL

-610 PRGFRQTIVGAYF
+610 PRGFRQTIAGAYV

-636 LGFRY
+636 LGLRY
-641 EMATVLTEVNG
+641 KMSTVMTEAHG

-657 RHLTDALPVCGV
+657 RKITDAMPHLGD
-669 LVPEKCS
+669 
-676 GVGPLL
+676 PLIS
-682 LANPTLHNFEPR
+682 NPTLRNFEPR
-694 MGFSWDPMHDGKTT
+694 VGFSWDPMRDGLTA

-735 FESASARNLPAGTY
+735 FESASARNLLAGTY

-763 LRQAYFEPNPAR
+763 LRQAYFEPKPGR

-781 NLTIQR
+781 NLTMQR
-787 ELPAGLSLR
+787 ELLAGLSLR
-796 VGYVGSRA
+796 AGYVGSRA
-804 VHQPFRSEDADIVL
+804 VHQPFRTEDADIVL
-818 PVLTPQGYL
+818 PTLTPQGYL
-827 WPTPAPPPQEPP
+827 WPSPVGSGT
-839 SRLNPNAGR
+839 RLNPNAGR

-858 YYDALQIQIKK
+858 DYDALQIQIKK
-869 KIGNASQLAGSY
+869 KVGSASQLAGSY

-896 DEYTNSISSPLS
+896 DEYTNSISSPLF
-908 FNLKLNRGLADF
+908 FNLKRNRGLADF
-920 NVSHNLNVNYTWV
+920 NVSQNLNVNYTWV
-933 LGAPKWKMGF
+933 LGTPKWKLGF
-943 GVWALGGWQLGGVF
+943 AVWVLGGWQLGGVF

-986 NVLAGPGCGSYVNAG
+986 NVLTGPGCGSYLNAG
-1001 NPNHYIK
+1001 NPNHYIR
-1008 TQCFEVPNPITLR
+1008 TQCFEVPKPITLR

-1043 NNYIKRV
+1043 NNYVKRV
-1050 SDSFNVQFRT
+1050 SDAFNVQFRT
-1060 EFFNVL
+1060 EFFNVF

-1079 IFDAKGAVI
+1079 IFDATGAPI
-1088 ANAGLITSTQT
+1088 SNAGLITSTQT
-1099 SSRQIQFALKTI
+1099 PSRQIQLALKII

>member
-1 MFGTTTNAPAGVH
+1 MSGTTIGTPVGVH
-14 GSEAGKGWKHRGVR
+14 DSEAGKGWKYSDIR
-28 GAGPSHLDFAR
+28 GARPSHLDLVR
-39 KKLVLFIA
+39 KKLALFVA
-47 SIAFLVTL
+47 SITFLITL

-64 VAAGTLSGTVTSES
+64 VPAGNLSGIVTSES

-89 RNTGNGKTV
+89 RNTGNGKALV
-98 FTNGKEDGSYSVPN
+98 ANGKEDGSYSVPN
-112 LVPGDYEVT
+112 LAPGNYEVT

-126 FVAARASVTIR
+126 FASARASVTIR
-137 AAADQVAN
+137 ASADQVAN
-145 FVLHP
+145 FVLHA
-150 GSGQAASSTVS
+150 GNGQAASSTVS

-169 RELPLNGRSASDLA
+169 QELPLNGRSASDLA

-199 GRYGFG
+199 GKYGFG

-271 ASTRKGTNY
+271 ASTRGGTNN

-285 FEFIRNS
+285 FEFLRNS

-299 FDAAKPPFR
+299 FDTTKPLFR

-314 SAGGPLWKD
+314 SAGGPIWKN
-323 RTFLFGDYE
+323 RSYIFGDYE
-332 GLRASTGVTQVD
+332 GLRQSLGVTQVD
-344 STPSPAAR
+344 TVPSAAAR
-352 SGTLCDRTVTD
+352 AGNLSSG
-363 CSKTIS
+363 S
-369 VAVDS
+369 VAVDPA
-374 TVLKFVNTF
+374 VLRFVNAF
-383 WPVPNGPLQCPF
+383 FPLPNGNL
-395 PDKPCLPGTG
+395 LGSG
-405 DTGVATFAGQQIT
+405 DTGIYTFSGQQVT
-418 PENYFTTKIDHK
+418 PENYFTTRVDHRFS
-430 LATEGTLSG
+430 ERDTLSG
-439 TYMFDSGTVRQPDE
+439 TYMFDTGTVRQPDE

-466 FLTVSEAHTFSPRIL
+466 FFTVSEAHTFTPRIL

-498 FASGNPSASDPS
+498 FASGNQSAGDPS

-517 NAAEVTVPGVTGF
+517 NAAEVTVPGVTAF
-530 TGGLGTP
+530 TGGLGTT

-558 NHALRFGL
+558 NHTLRFGL

-573 NKLGVSTPGGDFL
+573 NKLGVSTPGGQFL

-636 LGFRY
+636 LGLRY
-641 EMATVLTEVNG
+641 EMATVLTEVHG

-657 RHLTDALPVCGV
+657 RNITDATPHLGD
-669 LVPEKCS
+669 
-676 GVGPLL
+676 PLIS
-682 LANPTLHNFEPR
+682 NPTLGNFEPR
-694 MGFSWDPMHDGKTT
+694 VGFSWDPMRDGKTA

-781 NLTIQR
+781 NLTVQR
-787 ELPAGLSLR
+787 ELHAGLSLR

-827 WPTPAPPPQEPP
+827 WPSPVGSGT
-839 SRLNPNAGR
+839 RLNPNAGR

-869 KIGNASQLAGSY
+869 KIGSASQLAGSY

-896 DEYTNSISSPLS
+896 DEYTNSISSPLF

-920 NVSHNLNVNYTWV
+920 NVSHNLNLNYTWV
-933 LGAPKWKMGF
+933 LGSPKWKMAL

-986 NVLAGPGCGSYVNAG
+986 NVLAGPGCGSYVNPG
-1001 NPNHYIK
+1001 NPNHYVR

-1021 GNLGRNTLTGPGLLN
+1021 GNLGRNTLTGPGLVN

-1043 NNYIKRV
+1043 NNYVKRV
-1050 SDSFNVQFRT
+1050 SDVCNVQFRT

-1079 IFDAKGAVI
+1079 IFDATGTAI

-1099 SSRQIQFALKTI
+1099 PSRQIQLALKII